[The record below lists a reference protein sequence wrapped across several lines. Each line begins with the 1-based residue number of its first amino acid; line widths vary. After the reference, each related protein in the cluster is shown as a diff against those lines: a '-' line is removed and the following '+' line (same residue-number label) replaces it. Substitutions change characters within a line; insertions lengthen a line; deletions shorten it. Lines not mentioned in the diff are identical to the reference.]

1 MGTNIKPQKKSEKS
15 IFSRKNKSDIDK
27 SERDKMKIYGD
38 IPDTRPRTRILVSP
52 PKNSPSTKKSKVR
65 KA

>member
-1 MGTNIKPQKKSEKS
+1 MGVNSKPAKKQDKS

-38 IPDTRPRTRILVSP
+38 VPDPRPRTKIYLNK
-52 PKNSPSTKKSKVR
+52 PKKKKTT
-65 KA
+65 AT